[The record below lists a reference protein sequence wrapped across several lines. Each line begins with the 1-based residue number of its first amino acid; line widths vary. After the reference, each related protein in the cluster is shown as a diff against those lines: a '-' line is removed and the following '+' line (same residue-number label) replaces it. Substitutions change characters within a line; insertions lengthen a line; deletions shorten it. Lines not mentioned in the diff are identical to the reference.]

1 MEKIFTEQV
10 LESFEDKIKEHHQL
24 YPNIPVKAEYW
35 ESIASQSLNV
45 VGWVVNNHNPNEDFN
60 TEIKGLLNPSL
71 KAGIW
76 NGDVLKFSSHRMSK
90 FNELSQMVNFLDNRD
105 YDSYLFLS
113 RKKNKS
119 FGYHYLVCYMKS
131 KQWKYSE
138 LVWTPI
144 FGVRKNTQ
152 GKQQGWK
159 GEGLDGKLTVTI
171 NFKMSNQLW
180 VEVDTNLITIV
191 KEIFI

>member
-24 YPNIPVKAEYW
+24 YPNIPVNAQYW

-90 FNELSQMVNFLDNRD
+90 FNKLSEMVNFLDTRD

-131 KQWKYSE
+131 KKWKYSE